1 MKEPTLTSRGAR
13 RRNFYLPE
21 ALMEETK
28 ALADRKG
35 VTMATVVRTALE
47 KYLAAVK
54 RAETKP
60 AEA

>member
-1 MKEPTLTSRGAR
+1 MKDATLTSRGAR

-28 ALADRKG
+28 ALAEKKG

>member
-1 MKEPTLTSRGAR
+1 MKESTMTSRGAR
-13 RRNFYLPE
+13 RRNFYFPDSLMDE
-21 ALMEETK
+21 AK

-35 VTMATVVRTALE
+35 VTMSTVLRTALE

-60 AEA
+60 VES

>member
-1 MKEPTLTSRGAR
+1 MKEATLTSRGAR

-21 ALMEETK
+21 ALMDEAK
-28 ALADRKG
+28 VLAERKG

-60 AEA
+60 AQG